1 MNVLDDHDTTDDA
14 LRGLGSR
21 LRTDADRRPADLDR
35 LGTRLH
41 AERQR
46 TRLALVAGCATVI
59 LVLGVAVGIRAGG
72 DDESLRVGDGAD
84 EVTSSVAPAE
94 PVWTVNP
101 SIPADPANGEVW
113 GVDVV
118 YDAAVWDYE
127 RLTDQPAL
135 DMMRHVLSGGYPVGM
150 AGFHREPRLQAYW
163 QGPGAR
169 DVAEATRSELLAL
182 PGIVSVEVGRA
193 EPTSRPPGTTPVF
206 PATTPTSPTTLL
218 PVVRPELP
226 DPRPTQDEILADGI
240 VTDEEHDVAFWT
252 WVECAE
258 AGGIEVTVLGRT
270 EDGRIEGRVQV
281 DEARTADACY
291 QSLFLQV
298 DRAWQLA
305 LDDPSGSATTTG

>member
-1 MNVLDDHDTTDDA
+1 MNVLDDHDDTDDA
-14 LRGLGSR
+14 LSGLGTR
-21 LRTDADRRPADLDR
+21 MRANADRRPADLDR
-35 LGTRLH
+35 LGTRIH

-46 TRLALVAGCATVI
+46 ARLALVAGCATVI
-59 LVLGVAVGIRAGG
+59 LVLGVAVGLRAGG

-84 EVTSSVAPAE
+84 EATSSVAPAE

-101 SIPADPANGEVW
+101 SIPADSANGEIW

-135 DMMRHVLSGGYPVGM
+135 DMMRHVLSGGFPVGM
-150 AGFHREPRLQAYW
+150 ASFHREPRLQAYW

-169 DVAEATRSELLAL
+169 DVAEAMRVELLAL

-193 EPTSRPPGTTPVF
+193 EPTSRPPGTTGPVV
-206 PATTPTSPTTLL
+206 PSVPPTGPTTLV
-218 PVVRPELP
+218 PVARPELP
-226 DPRPTQDEILADGI
+226 DPRPTQEEILADGV
-240 VTDEEHDVAFWT
+240 VTDEEHDLALWR
-252 WVECAE
+252 WVVCAE
-258 AGGIEVTVLGRT
+258 AGGVEVTVLGRA
-270 EDGRIEGRVQV
+270 EDGRIDVRVPV

-291 QSLFLQV
+291 QSLFMQV

-305 LDDPSGSATTTG
+305 LAAPTGS